1 MASIMG
7 SQSWLNLKISGSVFS
22 MPKINFEIPVPVDTT
37 TAFKKVKT
45 YLSKANDITKF
56 DSKTQCTFDDKNH
69 SCSLKGGQFKAEIN
83 MSEGKKEDT
92 SVIEVD
98 IDIPLALVLFK
109 GKIKEMVEKSI
120 KKVFKS

>member
-1 MASIMG
+1 
-7 SQSWLNLKISGSVFS
+7 
-22 MPKINFEIPVPVDTT
+22 MPKINFEIPVPVDTK

-56 DSKTQCTFDDKNH
+56 DSKTECTFDDKKH
-69 SCSLKGGQFKAEIN
+69 TCSLKGSQFKADIS
-83 MSEGKKEDT
+83 MSDGKKED
-92 SVIEVD
+92 SSIIEVN